1 MEIDEENVTKYAQD
15 NKVQFTTFATMTRTP
30 EVISL
35 IQEEIDKVNK
45 QVSRVENIRKFK
57 IIDKK
62 LYTEDGEV
70 TPTMKVKRK
79 SINAQFGDLIESM
92 YRD

>member
-1 MEIDEENVTKYAQD
+1 
-15 NKVQFTTFATMTRTP
+15 
-30 EVISL
+30 
-35 IQEEIDKVNK
+35 VNR

-57 IIDKK
+57 IIDKR

-70 TPTMKVKRK
+70 TPTTKGKRE

-92 YRD
+92 YKD